1 VSTVTTPPVAAQPAG
16 KTQPWTLRQRFLLWL
31 ITWAGYLAIRLIG
44 MTLRYSV
51 HIEDGGPERL
61 STRPVV
67 LCLWHCGIFPATYVF
82 RNQQIGVISSYSFDG
97 EYTSRIIAKFNYIP
111 IKGSSSRGAVRA
123 LLKSRRL
130 LDQGNTVGFTSDG
143 PRGPA
148 FIAKP
153 GPVLLSSKTGVP
165 LVPFHIALEDPWRL
179 PSWDK
184 LMIPKPFS
192 KVLVCLGR
200 QIHAPLDAEDSQMQA
215 VQAELQSGLERVR
228 DFAEANVH
236 RVGMSGFPLHR
247 I

>member
-1 VSTVTTPPVAAQPAG
+1 VTTPPVSAEPAA
-16 KTQPWTLRQRFLLWL
+16 KTLRWTLRQRFFLWL
-31 ITWAGYLAIRLIG
+31 ITRVGCLAIRLIG
-44 MTLRYSV
+44 HTLRYAV
-51 HIEDGGPERL
+51 HIEEGGPEKL

-67 LCLWHCGIFPATYVF
+67 LCFWHCGIFPATYVF

-97 EYTSRIIAKFNYIP
+97 EYTSRIISKFNYVP

-123 LLKSRRL
+123 LLESRRL

-153 GPVLLSSKTGVP
+153 GPVLLASKTGVP

-179 PSWDK
+179 PSWDR

-192 KVLVCLGR
+192 KALVCLGR
-200 QIHAPLDAEDSQMQA
+200 QISAPPHADDNQMQA
-215 VQAELQSGLERVR
+215 VLAELQSALERVR
-228 DFAEANVH
+228 DFAEANV
-236 RVGMSGFPLHR
+236 RKVGATEFPLHR
-247 I
+247 V